1 MQHTN
6 NKPKV
11 GVSACLLGDA
21 VRYDGASKPN
31 ATVINKL
38 SQIFELIAVCP
49 EVEAGF
55 GVPRPAVQLT
65 EDPTLPNVTGR
76 DDPSL
81 DVTLALQDY
90 CRQKIPQLKE
100 LSGFIFKSASPSCGL
115 NSTPV
120 YIDNVAITLNSR
132 GLFARSV
139 TRGYPQMAVI
149 EDLDFTEQ
157 NYLTEFIEQVGK
169 NHLSR

>member
-1 MQHTN
+1 MMPSN
-6 NKPKV
+6 KKPKV

-31 ATVINKL
+31 ATVIDKL
-38 SQIFELIAVCP
+38 SQLFELIAVCP

-65 EDPTLPNVTGR
+65 EDPTEPNVTGR

-90 CRQKIPQLKE
+90 CRQKMPQLKD
-100 LSGFIFKSASPSCGL
+100 FIRFHLQKRFSQL
-115 NSTPV
+115 RTQQH
-120 YIDNVAITLNSR
+120 
-132 GLFARSV
+132 ARL
-139 TRGYPQMAVI
+139 YQ
-149 EDLDFTEQ
+149 
-157 NYLTEFIEQVGK
+157 
-169 NHLSR
+169 